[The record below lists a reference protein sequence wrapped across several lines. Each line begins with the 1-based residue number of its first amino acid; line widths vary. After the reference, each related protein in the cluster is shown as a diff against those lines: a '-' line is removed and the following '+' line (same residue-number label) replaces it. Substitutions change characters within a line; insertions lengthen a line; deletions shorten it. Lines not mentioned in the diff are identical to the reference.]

1 MNRRDALSRVAV
13 LFGGTIIGAE
23 FFLKGCKSPD
33 AKIEGTLD
41 FSEKNIALLDEVG
54 ETILP
59 ETPSSPG
66 AKAAKVGEFMK
77 TMVTDCY
84 EEKDQK
90 IFMEGIGKLNDAADK
105 KYGKSFEKLT
115 PEQRKEFLTA
125 LDKEAKDYTEKK
137 KESDDNHYFTM
148 MKQLTILG
156 FFTSKVGATQALN
169 YIPVPGR
176 WEGCIEY
183 KKGDKAY
190 AI

>member
-1 MNRRDALSRVAV
+1 MNRREALSRVAV

-23 FFLKGCKSPD
+23 FFLSGCKSPD
-33 AKIEGTLD
+33 AKISGALD
-41 FSEKNIALLDEVG
+41 FSEKNIAFLDEVA

-105 KYGKSFEKLT
+105 KYGDSFEKLT
-115 PEQRKEFLTA
+115 PEQRKEFLIA
-125 LDKEAKDYTEKK
+125 LDKEAKEYTDKK
-137 KESDDNHYFTM
+137 KEGDDNHYFTM
-148 MKQLTILG
+148 MKQLTLLG
-156 FFTSKVGATQALN
+156 YFTSKEGATKALN

-190 AI
+190 AT